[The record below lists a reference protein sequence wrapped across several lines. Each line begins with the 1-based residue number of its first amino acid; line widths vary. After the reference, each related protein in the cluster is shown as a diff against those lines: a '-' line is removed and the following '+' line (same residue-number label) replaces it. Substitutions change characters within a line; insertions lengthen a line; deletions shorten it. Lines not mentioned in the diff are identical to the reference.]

1 MSVIRVSWRGRF
13 EMQNVILRKET
24 TVGYVLR
31 LSDKFLFPLAN
42 VTNNGL
48 PFFLASL
55 IGHQIC

>member
-1 MSVIRVSWRGRF
+1 
-13 EMQNVILRKET
+13 MQNVILRKET